1 MCVHLLTFGVA
12 VADEKQSGEVCMTQW
27 TMGELNLIREMGG
40 TKPHII
46 TFYVILIVIIII
58 IIIKTKVAAQYYVA
72 VLACMACNQMS
83 LTSAVLWMSL
93 LVCAMNFFFWKVCLL
108 RRLRFPTV
116 AFRCILRQITFTI
129 FDLLPTT
136 CLRSANQQYVQ
147 LIPVVSVVKSSK
159 LSVKEAL
166 FQTT

>member
-12 VADEKQSGEVCMTQW
+12 VADEKQSGEVCMTQG

-83 LTSAVLWMSL
+83 LTSSVL
-93 LVCAMNFFFWKVCLL
+93 
-108 RRLRFPTV
+108 
-116 AFRCILRQITFTI
+116 
-129 FDLLPTT
+129 
-136 CLRSANQQYVQ
+136 
-147 LIPVVSVVKSSK
+147 
-159 LSVKEAL
+159 
-166 FQTT
+166 